1 MHGESPETSSLDRM
15 RSALRAFRSRNYR
28 LFFTGQGI
36 SLIGTWMQSVATGW
50 LVFRL
55 TRSSFDLGLV
65 AFAGQLPAFFLS
77 PFAGALSD
85 RWNRRRIILGVQ
97 MMAML
102 QALVLTL
109 ITLTGHV
116 TVPHV
121 IGLSFFLGLINA
133 FDIPTRQAFVVEL
146 IENRDDLG
154 NAIALNSA
162 LFNATRLIG
171 PAVAGVLIG
180 IWGEGVCFA
189 VNTVSY
195 MAAITAFL
203 LIRTAVPRREKAPGG
218 LWEEIR
224 AGVLYAYRF
233 SPIRDI
239 LLLIALISFIGMSFP
254 VLLPVFARDVL
265 GGGSHDYGFLIA
277 SSGVGAVLGTLYL
290 AQRESVLGLGR
301 VILVSMILFGLS
313 LVAFSFS
320 RHLAISMFFMVLIG
334 FGMIVNIAA
343 SNTILQ
349 TVVEEEMRGRVM
361 SLYTMAFMGTAPLGS
376 LLAGSLSARAGAPLT
391 VTLGGGI
398 ILLGSLLFLR
408 RLPHLRSRIRPVY
421 RQKGI
426 LPEMAAGLQT
436 AEALREPPEYS
447 GN

>member
-171 PAVAGVLIG
+171 PGFQIG
-180 IWGEGVCFA
+180 
-189 VNTVSY
+189 
-195 MAAITAFL
+195 
-203 LIRTAVPRREKAPGG
+203 
-218 LWEEIR
+218 R
-224 AGVLYAYRF
+224 AHV
-233 SPIRDI
+233 
-239 LLLIALISFIGMSFP
+239 
-254 VLLPVFARDVL
+254 
-265 GGGSHDYGFLIA
+265 
-277 SSGVGAVLGTLYL
+277 
-290 AQRESVLGLGR
+290 
-301 VILVSMILFGLS
+301 
-313 LVAFSFS
+313 
-320 RHLAISMFFMVLIG
+320 
-334 FGMIVNIAA
+334 
-343 SNTILQ
+343 
-349 TVVEEEMRGRVM
+349 
-361 SLYTMAFMGTAPLGS
+361 
-376 LLAGSLSARAGAPLT
+376 
-391 VTLGGGI
+391 
-398 ILLGSLLFLR
+398 
-408 RLPHLRSRIRPVY
+408 
-421 RQKGI
+421 
-426 LPEMAAGLQT
+426 
-436 AEALREPPEYS
+436 
-447 GN
+447 